1 VRTPTDASERAI
13 IRPIERGDLQQWKPL
28 WQGYLD
34 FYEVELSE
42 EQSQLTWERFFDEGH
57 IFQAAVAEL
66 NGSVIGI
73 AHAMLRPSTWEP
85 VGDLYIEDLFVA
97 TSARRQGVAQ
107 ALISYFK
114 DEAVA
119 MGAGS
124 LYWQTRAGNTTA
136 QSLYD
141 QIARKNDYIQ
151 YAIKL

>member
-1 VRTPTDASERAI
+1 MI
-13 IRPIERGDLQQWKPL
+13 IRPVARGDFRHWQLL

-34 FYEVELSE
+34 FYEVSLPK
-42 EQSQLTWERFFDEGH
+42 EQSELTWERFFEQGH
-57 IFQAAVAEL
+57 VFQAVVAEL
-66 NGSVIGI
+66 DGGVVGI
-73 AHAMLRPSTWEP
+73 AHAMLRQSTWEQ

-119 MGAGS
+119 VGAGS
-124 LYWQTRAGNTTA
+124 LYWQTRAGNVTA

-141 QIARKNDYIQ
+141 QIARKNDYLQ
-151 YAIKL
+151 YAIKISAP